1 MMFIETVPEDQA
13 PPAVA
18 QMYDA
23 DRTAAGTVPNYTRAF
38 SHRPDVYAAW
48 KQLGAA
54 LRANMDARR
63 YELATLAAAR
73 RLRSSYCSLAHGTIL
88 AEQHLT
94 PAELDALVDA
104 DAPAAFDEA
113 DLAVMRVADQVAAD
127 ATQVTQ
133 ADIDE
138 LRALGLTDA
147 EIFDV
152 VATAA
157 LRSFFSKTLDGLGAL
172 ADARFAQLEP
182 RLRDALTVGRPI
194 AATEA

>member
-1 MMFIETVPEDQA
+1 MAFIETVPEEQA
-13 PPAVA
+13 SPAVA
-18 QMYDA
+18 RMYEA
-23 DRTAAGTVPNYTRAF
+23 DRTSAGTLPNYTRAF

-54 LRANMDARR
+54 LRQNMDARR

-73 RLRSSYCSLAHGTIL
+73 RLRSSYCALAHGTIL
-88 AEQHLT
+88 AEQHLS
-94 PAELDALVDA
+94 PAELDAIVDDRTDAFDDVDA
-104 DAPAAFDEA
+104 
-113 DLAVMRVADQVAAD
+113 AVMRLADRVAAD

-138 LRALGLTDA
+138 LRALGLDDA

-157 LRSFFSKTLDGLGAL
+157 LRCFFSKTLDGLGVL
-172 ADARFAQLEP
+172 ADARYAELEP

-194 AATEA
+194 AATPA

>member
-1 MMFIETVPEDQA
+1 MAFIETVPEEQA
-13 PPAVA
+13 SPAVA
-18 QMYDA
+18 RMYEA
-23 DRTAAGTVPNYTRAF
+23 DRTSTGTLPNYTRAF

-54 LRANMDARR
+54 LRQNMDARR

-73 RLRSSYCSLAHGTIL
+73 RLRSSYCALAHGTIL
-88 AEQHLT
+88 AEQHLS
-94 PAELDALVDA
+94 PAELDAIVDDRTDAFDDVDA
-104 DAPAAFDEA
+104 
-113 DLAVMRVADQVAAD
+113 AVMRLADRVAAD

-138 LRALGLTDA
+138 LRALGLDDA

-157 LRSFFSKTLDGLGAL
+157 LRCFFSKTLDGLGVL
-172 ADARFAQLEP
+172 ADARYAELEP

-194 AATEA
+194 AATPA